1 MEDRVPIEAREE
13 PSASSDSLENRRK
26 AIREEAGIAI
36 LLGGVIVLLHL
47 ILLCLGVLEL
57 RDISGSLIFIILL
70 IIGFAVLLDGVWGLH
85 RARNL
90 TLEYLRPSE
99 QETDFDESLKR
110 TKPVNT
116 WVILACL
123 IAVGVCQPVFESK
136 ESIRNDGM

>member
-1 MEDRVPIEAREE
+1 MEDRVPIEALEE
-13 PSASSDSLENRRK
+13 PSAASDSLENRRK

-70 IIGFAVLLDGVWGLH
+70 IIGFAVLLEGVLGLR

-90 TLEYLRPSE
+90 SGRIGERRSATWRVVAIA
-99 QETDFDESLKR
+99 DERHASR
-110 TKPVNT
+110 
-116 WVILACL
+116 
-123 IAVGVCQPVFESK
+123 
-136 ESIRNDGM
+136 